1 MADREVSKFR
11 DDLTW
16 LLRHVVETMDG
27 LDEDAINW
35 RPPAKDANSL
45 LVIAT
50 HTLGA
55 AEAHVLQLLAG
66 RHIDRIRAEEFKA
79 AGSAEAVRERLP
91 AVIAR
96 IADVLDGLDRAE
108 LDIERATPG
117 GPSTGREVLLWA
129 VMHASGHLAAAQL
142 TRDLVLVGR
151 ENPAPSTSARR

>member
-16 LLRHVVETMDG
+16 LLRHVVETADG
-27 LDEDAINW
+27 LDEDETNW

-66 RHIDRIRAEEFKA
+66 RQIDRIRAEEFKA
-79 AGSAEAVRERLP
+79 TGSAEAVRQRLP

-96 IADVLDGLDRAE
+96 IADVLDGLDRVE
-108 LDIERATPG
+108 LDRERATPG
-117 GPSTGREVLLWA
+117 GPSTGREVLVWA

-142 TRDLVLVGR
+142 TRDMVL
-151 ENPAPSTSARR
+151 ARREDPASSKSAVR